1 MGFPDLPVAIGVS
14 VRLGSGTSLYI
25 GSCIVFIIIIVYLAW
40 SSVK

>member
-25 GSCIVFIIIIVYLAW
+25 GSCIVFIIVYLLMNRPG
-40 SSVK
+40 V